1 MLVLSIAIAV
11 ALFATMFGILILNA
25 KINNFVRIM
34 KDNYDSMTAELDV
47 ILDDIVTIKENLETA
62 VSKLPVSRSKKLN
75 KESTASMPEIE
86 ETVKENVSE

>member
-47 ILDDIVTIKENLETA
+47 ILDDIVTINENLETA

-86 ETVKENVSE
+86 ETVKESVSE

>member
-1 MLVLSIAIAV
+1 MLVLLIAIVV
-11 ALFATMFGILILNA
+11 ALVATMFGILILNA

-47 ILDDIVTIKENLETA
+47 ILDDIVIIRENLETA

-86 ETVKENVSE
+86 ETVKESVSE